1 MKFIDRVK
9 ELAFLEEKWKEQKA
23 QLVIL
28 WGKRRV
34 GKTELTKQFIKDK
47 PHVYFLSENT
57 NDKEQLFRFSQA
69 LGHFYNEPLLLTRGF
84 TGWQESFEYIKAKK
98 QRFVLVIDEFPYLI
112 WSNPGIPSLFQFSAI
127 GRWWDSNEE
136 LDIIALNKASD
147 TILFCEVKWSE
158 KPVGINIYEEL
169 KQKAQKVQWGGK
181 TRKEYFCL
189 FSKKGFT
196 DAMVKLALEDGVALF
211 QEDKLVVPIRVKN
224 E

>member
-69 LGHFYNEPLLLTRGF
+69 LGHFYNEPLL
-84 TGWQESFEYIKAKK
+84 
-98 QRFVLVIDEFPYLI
+98 
-112 WSNPGIPSLFQFSAI
+112 
-127 GRWWDSNEE
+127 
-136 LDIIALNKASD
+136 
-147 TILFCEVKWSE
+147 
-158 KPVGINIYEEL
+158 IYEEL
-169 KQKAQKVQWGGK
+169 KQKSQKVQWCGK

-196 DAMVKLALEDGVALF
+196 DARVKLALEDGVALF